1 MLVSYQFKLKP
12 KLSQVA
18 VMEQWLNMLR
28 SHYNF
33 CLRDRIES
41 YEQVKSP
48 KLGNYC
54 DLNTEAEC
62 CPLTCSVSKNS
73 NLGYPYKAN
82 RKKRTPYEQ
91 QSSELSILKKARPW
105 YREIH
110 STVLQQNLKRLEVAF
125 KNFFEG
131 RGYPKFKTRQRFK
144 SFNYPPNQVQ
154 IKENKIYLPKIG
166 WMRFFQSR
174 HFPEGFSLRS
184 VTVRKKAD
192 RWYVAIGLEN
202 QDVPQ
207 RSPKTIEEI
216 NSVIGGDLGSNKL
229 LALSNGEQIANPQ
242 FEKRLERTKT
252 IRQRRASRKKR
263 GADPAGIQFPQERG
277 TAFRGSKNQKKAY
290 QELARLDQKIVN
302 QRTDYQWK
310 VAHQLVRLADVIV
323 LEDLNIKGMI
333 KRCQPKQHEKGK
345 YLKNGQ
351 SAKRALN
358 RLIRDCAWGKLKLKI
373 QSVAEKFGCL
383 VVEVNPKHTSQQ
395 CSVCGHI
402 DKANRK
408 GEKFACVECGHIA
421 DADNQA
427 AINIAKRGVEQ
438 LNLSLSKL
446 LGVTQEVTA
455 NSEVTEDTGNSEET
469 SVSLETEPSNPK
481 QLSLFEWIGDQVTDF
496 PESPTKRVS
505 LVGEYVN

>member
-12 KLSQVA
+12 KLFQVA
-18 VMEQWLNMLR
+18 VMEQWINMLR
-28 SHYNF
+28 AHYNF

-48 KLGNYC
+48 KLGDYC
-54 DLNTEAEC
+54 DLNSQAEC

-82 RKKRTPYEQ
+82 GKKRNAYEQ
-91 QSSELSILKKARPW
+91 QSSELITLKKARPW
-105 YREIH
+105 YCEIH

-131 RGYPKFKTRQRFK
+131 RGYPKFKTKQRFK

-154 IKENKIYLPKIG
+154 VEENRVYLPKIG
-166 WMRFFQSR
+166 WMTFFQSR
-174 HFPEGFSLRS
+174 SFPKGFALRS
-184 VTVRKKAD
+184 VCVRRKAD
-192 RWYVAIGLEN
+192 GWYVSIGLEN
-202 QDVPQ
+202 KDIPQ
-207 RSPKTIEEI
+207 SSPKTIEEV
-216 NSVIGGDLGSNKL
+216 NSVVGGDLGSNKL

-263 GADPAGIQFPQERG
+263 G
-277 TAFRGSKNQKKAY
+277 SNNQKKAY
-290 QELARLDQKIVN
+290 QKLARLDQKIVN

-310 VAHQLVRLADVIV
+310 AAHQLVRLADVIV

-333 KRCQPKQHEKGK
+333 KRCQPKKDENGK
-345 YLKNGQ
+345 YIKNGQ
-351 SAKRALN
+351 SAKKALN
-358 RLIRDCAWGKLKLKI
+358 RLIRDCAWGELKLKI

-383 VVEVNPKHTSQQ
+383 VIEVNPKHTSQQ
-395 CSVCGHI
+395 CSVCGHT
-402 DKANRK
+402 DKQNRK
-408 GEKFACVECGHIA
+408 GEKFACVECGHIQ

-427 AINIAKRGVEQ
+427 AINIAKRGIEQ

-446 LGVTQEVTA
+446 LGVTQKVTA
-455 NSEVTEDTGNSEET
+455 NPEATGNTRNGKET

-481 QLSLFEWIGDQVTDF
+481 QLSLFEWIGGQVTDF
-496 PESPTKRVS
+496 PESPTIAS
-505 LVGEYVN
+505 A

>member
-1 MLVSYQFKLKP
+1 MLISYQFKLKP
-12 KLSQVA
+12 KLSQIA

-28 SHYNF
+28 AHYNF

-41 YEQVKSP
+41 YEQVKSL

-54 DLNTEAEC
+54 DLNTEGEC

-73 NLGYPYKAN
+73 NLGYPYKGN
-82 RKKRTPYEQ
+82 GKKRNAYEQ
-91 QSSELSILKKARPW
+91 QSSELSTLKKARPW
-105 YREIH
+105 YKSIH

-131 RGYPKFKTRQRFK
+131 RGYPKFKTKQRFK

-154 IKENKIYLPKIG
+154 VKGNKIYLPKIG
-166 WMRFFQSR
+166 WMTFFKSR
-174 HFPEGFSLRS
+174 PFPEGFALRS

-192 RWYVAIGLEN
+192 GWYISIGLEDK
-202 QDVPQ
+202 DVPQ
-207 RSPKTIEEI
+207 SCPKTLEKIT
-216 NSVIGGDLGSNKL
+216 SVVGGDLGSNKL
-229 LALSNGEQIANPQ
+229 LALSNGEQITNPQ

-252 IRQRRASRKKR
+252 IRQRRASRKKK
-263 GADPAGIQFPQERG
+263 
-277 TAFRGSKNQKKAY
+277 GSKNQKRAY
-290 QELARLDQKIVN
+290 QKLARLDQKIVN

-310 VAHQLVRLADVIV
+310 VANQLVRLADVIV

-333 KRCQPKQHEKGK
+333 KRCQPKTDEKGN
-345 YLKNGQ
+345 YIKNGQ

-358 RLIRDCAWGKLKLKI
+358 RLIRDCAWGELKLKI

-395 CSVCGHI
+395 CSACGHT
-402 DKANRK
+402 DKQNRK
-408 GEKFACVECGHIA
+408 GEKFACTNCGHIE
-421 DADNQA
+421 DADTNA
-427 AINIAKRGVEQ
+427 SSNIAKRGIEQ

-455 NSEVTEDTGNSEET
+455 NSEITEDTGNSEET

-481 QLSLFEWIGDQVTDF
+481 QLSLFEWMEEQVTDS
-496 PESPTKRVS
+496 PESPVIATQ
-505 LVGEYVN
+505 GA

>member
-1 MLVSYQFKLKP
+1 MLYYCKYNSVTMLLSYQFKLKP
-12 KLSQVA
+12 KLSQQD
-18 VMEQWLNMLR
+18 VMEHWLSMLR
-28 SHYNF
+28 AHYNF
-33 CLRDRIES
+33 CLRDRIDS

-54 DLNTEAEC
+54 DLNTQAEC
-62 CPLTCSVSKNS
+62 CPLSCSVSKNS
-73 NLGYPYKAN
+73 ELGYPYKGN
-82 RKKRTPYEQ
+82 GKKRNAYEQ
-91 QSSELSILKKARPW
+91 QSSELSTLKKSRPW
-105 YREIH
+105 YKQIH

-131 RGYPKFKTRQRFK
+131 REYPKFKTKQRFK

-154 IKENKIYLPKIG
+154 LKGNQIYLPKIG

-174 HFPEGFSLRS
+174 PFPEGFALRS
-184 VTVRKKAD
+184 VTVKKKGD
-192 RWYVAIGLEN
+192 GWYVSIGLEN
-202 QDVPQ
+202 KDVPQ
-207 RSPKTIEEI
+207 CSPKSVEEVKSI
-216 NSVIGGDLGSNKL
+216 IGGDLGSNQL

-263 GADPAGIQFPQERG
+263 GSR
-277 TAFRGSKNQKKAY
+277 NQKKAY
-290 QELARLDQKIVN
+290 QKLARLEQKIVN
-302 QRTDYQWK
+302 KRTDYQWK
-310 VAHQLVRLADVIV
+310 AANKLVKLADVIV

-333 KRCQPKQHEKGK
+333 KRCQPKQDENGK

-358 RLIRDCAWGKLKLKI
+358 RLIRDCAWGELKLKI
-373 QSVAEKFGCL
+373 QSVADKFGCI

-395 CSVCGHI
+395 CSACGHI
-402 DKANRK
+402 DKQNRK
-408 GEKFACVECGHIA
+408 REKFACVECGHIA

-427 AINIAKRGVEQ
+427 AINIAKKGIEQ

-455 NSEVTEDTGNSEET
+455 SPEITGNARNGKEI

-481 QLSLFEWIGDQVTDF
+481 QLSLFEWMEEQVTGS
-496 PESPTKRVS
+496 PESPVIARSV
-505 LVGEYVN
+505 

>member
-1 MLVSYQFKLKP
+1 MLISYQFKLKP

-28 SHYNF
+28 AHYNF

-41 YEQVKSP
+41 YEQVKFP
-48 KLGNYC
+48 KLGDYC
-54 DLNTEAEC
+54 DLKTESEC

-82 RKKRTPYEQ
+82 GKKRNAYEQ
-91 QSSELSILKKARPW
+91 QSSELSTLKKARQW
-105 YREIH
+105 YKEIH
-110 STVLQQNLKRLEVAF
+110 STVLQQNLKRLETAF

-131 RGYPKFKTRQRFK
+131 RGYPKFKTKQRFK
-144 SFNYPPNQVQ
+144 SFNYPPNQIQV
-154 IKENKIYLPKIG
+154 EGNKIYLPKIG
-166 WMRFFQSR
+166 WMTFFQSR
-174 HFPEGFSLRS
+174 PFPEGFALRS

-192 RWYVAIGLEN
+192 GWYISIGLEN
-202 QDVPQ
+202 KDVPQ
-207 RSPKTIEEI
+207 SSPKVIEEVG
-216 NSVIGGDLGSNKL
+216 SVIGGDLGSNKL

-263 GADPAGIQFPQERG
+263 G
-277 TAFRGSKNQKKAY
+277 SKNQKKAY
-290 QELARLDQKIVN
+290 RKLARLDQKIVN

-310 VAHQLVRLADVIV
+310 VANHLVGLADVIV

-333 KRCQPKQHEKGK
+333 KRCQPKKDDNGN
-345 YLKNGQ
+345 YVKNGQ

-358 RLIRDCAWGKLKLKI
+358 RLIRDCAWGELKLKI
-373 QSVAEKFGCL
+373 QSVAEKFGCV

-402 DKANRK
+402 DKENRK
-408 GEKFACVECGHIA
+408 GEKFACTNCGHIA

-427 AINIAKRGVEQ
+427 AINIGKRGIEQ
-438 LNLSLSKL
+438 SNLSLSKL

-455 NSEVTEDTGNSEET
+455 NSEVTEDIRNGEET
-469 SVSLETEPSNPK
+469 SVSNETEPSNPK
-481 QLSLFEWIGDQVTDF
+481 QLIWFEWMEDQVTGS
-496 PESPTKRVS
+496 PESPVIATSGARA
-505 LVGEYVN
+505 GEEVNS